1 VDRVPNPIHIAV
13 DAVVADQPDQAAG
26 ATCSTSFP
34 SDSSLT
40 HVQVQVAWDG
50 SPNDADN
57 REDAAMRFTVWA
69 PKGRPNLAIDEA
81 EGLRARLLAGGFGA
95 GTHRVDRG
103 AGRLP
108 GTDPDTQLP
117 FCSFSLS
124 VVLNALTP

>member
-1 VDRVPNPIHIAV
+1 VDRVPNPIHVAV
-13 DAVVADQPDQAAG
+13 DAVVADQPNQAAG

-40 HVQVQVAWDG
+40 HVHVQVGWDG
-50 SPNDADN
+50 SPSDSGN

-69 PKGRPNLAIDEA
+69 PKGQPNLAIDEA
-81 EGLRARLLAGGFGA
+81 EGLRARLLASSMGQ
-95 GTHRVDRG
+95 RVARG

-124 VVLNALTP
+124 VVLDALTP